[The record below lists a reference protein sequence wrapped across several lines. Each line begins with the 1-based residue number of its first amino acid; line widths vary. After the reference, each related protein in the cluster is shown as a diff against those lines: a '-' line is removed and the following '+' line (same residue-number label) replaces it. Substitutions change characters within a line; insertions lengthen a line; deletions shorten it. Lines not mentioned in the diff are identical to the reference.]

1 MKTQLLVLLLLL
13 MAFPAAAQVNPFWSN
28 RTGPR
33 LSQSDQAKLL
43 SSIDQLNHAPNLHV
57 GSKQS
62 WNDPTSGNHGT
73 NSVTRIF
80 QSGGMDCHLLRHEL
94 SLKGRAQPRI
104 YNLTW
109 CLTPDG
115 EWKIKQ

>member
-1 MKTQLLVLLLLL
+1 MKTQLLVLPLLL
-13 MAFPAAAQVNPFWSN
+13 AAVPAAAQVNPFWSN

-33 LSQSDQAKLL
+33 LSQSDQDKLL
-43 SSIDQLNHAPNLHV
+43 SSIDQLNHATDLHV

-62 WNDPTSGNHGT
+62 WSDPTSGNHGT
-73 NSVTRIF
+73 NSVARIF
-80 QSGGMDCHLLRHEL
+80 QSGGLQCHLLHHEI
-94 SLKGRAQPRI
+94 SMKGRAAPRV